1 MPPVRVL
8 SFRQKFGR
16 CFRWCRITL
25 LVMVLLLLGGLVYL
39 NRVGLPQFLKVR
51 LLSELRARGVDLNF
65 TRLRLRWYHGLVA
78 ENISLGRADDTV
90 GPHLSVGQADIK
102 LDPSALR
109 HLRLQ
114 VNSLRLHEGRL
125 VLPLISPG
133 GPPEQFVVN
142 GIMTELHLLP
152 QDRWEL
158 DHFQAF
164 CLGGKIN
171 LSGALANASAVR
183 DWQFARGTNQ
193 PPGLWQTQLR
203 QAVKIA
209 RQMRFGHP
217 PEIMVTVNGD
227 ARVPASINVDLRFP
241 ARQADTSW
249 GKLEKLLLIARL
261 NQPSGSNDVGHSEL
275 KLQLDNVRTPWGNLR
290 LSRSYLHCAQ
300 SFSNPMP
307 VEANVDWELFEVN
320 TPWGEIPQARFTGR
334 SHRSPDGSGR
344 LHSEL
349 ILASGVFQSEWFQLR
364 TTRFTAQLVHSPDS
378 FLPAQTD
385 WQWEVDRPQSR
396 WGQARHF
403 QLDGRATRA
412 PAESQPQADASWG
425 CWAALEPFIIDWNAK
440 VDGVMLTNVLVDK

>member
-1 MPPVRVL
+1 MPPVTVL
-8 SFRQKFGR
+8 SFRQKFRR
-16 CFRWCRITL
+16 CFRWCRITSL
-25 LVMVLLLLGGLVYL
+25 FLVLLLLGGLVYL
-39 NRVGLPQFLKVR
+39 NRVGLPEFLKLR
-51 LLSELRARGVDLNF
+51 LVSELRSRGVALNF

-78 ENISLGRADDTV
+78 ENISLGRADDPV

-102 LDPSALR
+102 LDLAALR
-109 HLRLQ
+109 HLRLH

-125 VLPLISPG
+125 VLPLISSN

-142 GIMTELHLLP
+142 SIMTELRLLP

-193 PPGLWQTQLR
+193 PLGLWQTQLR

-209 RQMRFGHP
+209 RQMRFGRP

-227 ARVPASINVDLRFP
+227 AGVPASISVDLRFR
-241 ARQADTSW
+241 AREADTSW

-261 NQPSGSNDVGHSEL
+261 NQPSGSNDTGRSEL
-275 KLQLDNVRTPWGNLR
+275 KLQLDDARTPWGNLK
-290 LSRSYLHCAQ
+290 LSRSYLYWAQ

-307 VEANVDWELFEVN
+307 MEANVDWELFEVS
-320 TPWGEIPQARFTGR
+320 TPWGEIPQARFSGR
-334 SHRSPDGSGR
+334 SHQSPDGSGR

-349 ILASGVFQSEWFQLR
+349 MLASGVFQSEWFQLR
-364 TTRFTAQLVHSPDS
+364 TNRFTAQLVHSPDS
-378 FLPAQTD
+378 LLPEQTD
-385 WQWEVDRPQSR
+385 WQWQVDRPQSR
-396 WGQARHF
+396 WGQARDY

-412 PAESQPQADASWG
+412 PAESQPQADASW
-425 CWAALEPFIIDWNAK
+425 CWWAALEPFIID
-440 VDGVMLTNVLVDK
+440 